1 MTIRMRLL
9 RPAGAIVPI
18 LSLAS
23 CVSGAPQRGVP
34 RTTVRVEP
42 QSASAANA
50 PLADSLLPS
59 APTLGESRQGGL
71 SATPERRI
79 RLLEVAPGT
88 PISQAVVQLA
98 SQLGMGVSIDP
109 EVRGTTSGTL
119 RNVTLDSA
127 LAELVGRRGYAFQV
141 QGSVLRVVPIRMQT
155 RTFTLDYVA
164 LSRVGTMTT
173 VVQRR
178 LPNTVPTN
186 GLAPAM
192 TLGQPPALANDAA
205 YGSGASGADVLT
217 AQSVADIWQE
227 IRIALAGLLQAGQA
241 QPPRV
246 TEAAGAASSNGSLT
260 TGAASMS
267 FADGATLVI
276 SPISGLISVTA
287 MPDKLRA
294 VEAFIADFQA
304 SVLRQVMIEA
314 KIVEVNLFKT
324 FEFGIDWTIVND
336 VRSRRDRRRR
346 GDDGVR
352 GDDPAGSS
360 SFTLRRDPTTMTTGN
375 AGNINFTL
383 GGGATQVN
391 AVISALEEQGHVNVL
406 SNEKTTA
413 LNNQRAIFNV
423 TTDEVFFYVTRS
435 PLLGPSGGVVSFQN
449 QVVPQQVSVGVVLDV
464 LPQISAENVLT
475 MDIRPA
481 VTSIARVD
489 SIRLPD
495 GTSATAPVIARREG
509 DTIAR
514 LRAGETMVIGG
525 LVQTRREN
533 VDGGVPYLKDIPL
546 LGVLFKRIKQ
556 VDSRTELVIF
566 LTPTI
571 VSGAPATGGGR

>member
-1 MTIRMRLL
+1 MTIRMRQL
-9 RPAGAIVPI
+9 RPAGVIVPI
-18 LSLAS
+18 LALAS
-23 CVSGAPQRGVP
+23 CVSGAPQRAVP
-34 RTTVRVEP
+34 RTSVRVEP
-42 QSASAANA
+42 QSAPAANA
-50 PLADSLLPS
+50 PLADSVLPS
-59 APTLGESRQGGL
+59 VPTLGDNRPGGL
-71 SATPERRI
+71 SAVPERRI
-79 RLLEVAPGT
+79 KLLEVAPGT

-127 LAELVGRRGYAFQV
+127 LTELVGRRGYAFQV
-141 QGSVLRVVPIRMQT
+141 QGSVLRVVPIRMET

-178 LPNTVPTN
+178 LPNNVPTN

-192 TLGQPPALANDAA
+192 TLGQTPALANNA
-205 YGSGASGADVLT
+205 YGSVASGADVLT

-227 IRIALAGLLQAGQA
+227 IRIAIAGLLQAGQA

-260 TGAASMS
+260 SGAASMS

-294 VEAFIADFQA
+294 VDAFIADFQA

-314 KIVEVNLFKT
+314 KIVEVSLFKT

-336 VRSRRDRRRR
+336 VRSRRDRRHR

-352 GDDPAGSS
+352 GDDAAGSS

-435 PLLGPSGGVVSFQN
+435 PLLGPSGGVISFQN

-489 SIRLPD
+489 SISLPD
-495 GTSATAPVIARREG
+495 GTSASAPVIARREG

-556 VDSRTELVIF
+556 VDSRSELVIF